1 VAHYREVPDAEESD
15 GEWEQGDGHGYG
27 EGGFLGAGAFEELE
41 RDGPE
46 VTNQDVRKRKRT
58 PGTRM

>member
-15 GEWEQGDGHGYG
+15 GEWEQGDGHG

-41 RDGPE
+41 QDGPE

-58 PGTRM
+58 PATRM